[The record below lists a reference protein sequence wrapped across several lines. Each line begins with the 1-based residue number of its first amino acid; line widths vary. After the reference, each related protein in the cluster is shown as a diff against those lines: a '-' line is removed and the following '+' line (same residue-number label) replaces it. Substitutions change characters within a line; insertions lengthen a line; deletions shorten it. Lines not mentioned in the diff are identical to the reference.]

1 MNNTNEFLN
10 NNPTNNNRS
19 ETTYPQ
25 VIYSFER
32 KDYTISE
39 LLAVIS
45 PDFLDLIFLHNVIP
59 PESPCAAVRVSV
71 PNLNLLLIV
80 IPTAHNYQIYYC
92 DNCPA
97 LGPSLSSQLRPLVNN
112 LSLTQV
118 LPPIGIT

>member
-1 MNNTNEFLN
+1 MNKTNKSLNNQTNNTQ
-10 NNPTNNNRS
+10 S
-19 ETTYPQ
+19 ETDYPQ

-32 KDYTISE
+32 KDYTITE
-39 LLAVIS
+39 LLSVFF

-71 PNLNLLLIV
+71 HTLNLLIIV
-80 IPTAHNYQIYYC
+80 IPTANNYQVYYC

-112 LSLTQV
+112 QTLTQV
-118 LPPIGIT
+118 LSRIRIT